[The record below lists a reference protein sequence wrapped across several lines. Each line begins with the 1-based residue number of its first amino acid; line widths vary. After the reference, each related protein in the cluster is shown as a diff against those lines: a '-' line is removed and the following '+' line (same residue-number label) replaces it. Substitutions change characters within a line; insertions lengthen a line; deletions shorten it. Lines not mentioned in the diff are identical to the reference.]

1 MTPKLKNLTLAITL
15 ALGVGTITAC
25 ANTSSS
31 MSADSAKAEAESSA
45 ASNGKADN
53 KVTISGTTTPFASEA
68 IYFVMTDRF
77 VDGDPSNNHEDQGGE
92 FPTWQLPMEG
102 PDGKKAYV
110 GYMGGD
116 LEGVLNNGDYI
127 RDMGFTAVWMT
138 PVLQNPNQSFSGD
151 EQITFGGAFKDGGK
165 TGYHGYW
172 ATNFYKADE
181 HLISHDLSVKQYTTQ
196 MRESF
201 GLKSVFDI
209 VANHGTPSFTMPSD
223 QPGYGEIYNAEGELV
238 ADHQN
243 LAPEDLDPK
252 NNPLHEFFH
261 DYPDLVKLSNLNDQN
276 PKVRDYLINSYLYW
290 ISQGADAFRIDTIR
304 HVPHDF
310 WREMS
315 DRVRA
320 EHPDFFMFG
329 ESFQYDANFI
339 AQHTLPKNG
348 AVSVLDFPMQEAMV
362 KVFEKP
368 LESDF
373 ATLADTLYLTHGPYN
388 NPYDLTTFYDN
399 HDMARINATDNGFI
413 NAHNWLFTVRGI
425 PVVYQGSEIGFMRGT
440 SEHEGNRNYFGQ
452 DNIDNAKSHAIAQ
465 ALTKIAHVRKNTPAL
480 QRGLQFNLELAGH
493 KAAFYRVLQSDSA
506 QQTALVMLNKAEEPA
521 SFSIDEYM
529 QAGTWTEQ
537 LSGETRELVS
547 GDALTT
553 SVPANGVQVWV
564 REGALDSDALEAAL
578 IKQMSA
584 Q

>member
-1 MTPKLKNLTLAITL
+1 M
-15 ALGVGTITAC
+15 
-25 ANTSSS
+25 
-31 MSADSAKAEAESSA
+31 
-45 ASNGKADN
+45 
-53 KVTISGTTTPFASEA
+53 
-68 IYFVMTDRF
+68 
-77 VDGDPSNNHEDQGGE
+77 
-92 FPTWQLPMEG
+92 
-102 PDGKKAYV
+102 
-110 GYMGGD
+110 
-116 LEGVLNNGDYI
+116 
-127 RDMGFTAVWMT
+127 
-138 PVLQNPNQSFSGD
+138 
-151 EQITFGGAFKDGGK
+151 
-165 TGYHGYW
+165 
-172 ATNFYKADE
+172 
-181 HLISHDLSVKQYTTQ
+181 
-196 MRESF
+196 
-201 GLKSVFDI
+201 
-209 VANHGTPSFTMPSD
+209 
-223 QPGYGEIYNAEGELV
+223 
-238 ADHQN
+238 
-243 LAPEDLDPK
+243 APEDLDPK

>member
-1 MTPKLKNLTLAITL
+1 
-15 ALGVGTITAC
+15 
-25 ANTSSS
+25 
-31 MSADSAKAEAESSA
+31 
-45 ASNGKADN
+45 
-53 KVTISGTTTPFASEA
+53 
-68 IYFVMTDRF
+68 
-77 VDGDPSNNHEDQGGE
+77 
-92 FPTWQLPMEG
+92 
-102 PDGKKAYV
+102 
-110 GYMGGD
+110 
-116 LEGVLNNGDYI
+116 
-127 RDMGFTAVWMT
+127 
-138 PVLQNPNQSFSGD
+138 
-151 EQITFGGAFKDGGK
+151 
-165 TGYHGYW
+165 
-172 ATNFYKADE
+172 
-181 HLISHDLSVKQYTTQ
+181 
-196 MRESF
+196 
-201 GLKSVFDI
+201 
-209 VANHGTPSFTMPSD
+209 
-223 QPGYGEIYNAEGELV
+223 
-238 ADHQN
+238 
-243 LAPEDLDPK
+243 
-252 NNPLHEFFH
+252 
-261 DYPDLVKLSNLNDQN
+261 
-276 PKVRDYLINSYLYW
+276 
-290 ISQGADAFRIDTIR
+290 
-304 HVPHDF
+304 
-310 WREMS
+310 
-315 DRVRA
+315 
-320 EHPDFFMFG
+320 MFG

>member
-1 MTPKLKNLTLAITL
+1 MIHKVKNLTVAITL
-15 ALGVGTITAC
+15 ALGVGTIAGC
-25 ANTSSS
+25 ANSSALN
-31 MSADSAKAEAESSA
+31 SASA
-45 ASNGKADN
+45 ASTN
-53 KVTISGTTTPFASEA
+53 KVNSQVSILGTTTPFASEA

-77 VDGDPSNNHEDQGGE
+77 VDGDPSNNHEAQGGE

-102 PDGKKAYV
+102 PDGDKAYV

-116 LEGVLNNGDYI
+116 LKGVLNNGDYI

-138 PVLQNPNQSFSGD
+138 PVLENPNQSFSGD
-151 EQITFGGAFKDGGK
+151 EQITYGGAFKDGGK

-181 HLISHDLSVKQYTTQ
+181 HLISSDLNVKQYTTQ
-196 MRESF
+196 MRENF

-261 DYPDLVKLSNLNDQN
+261 DYPDLVKLSNLDDQN

-362 KVFEKP
+362 KVFENP

-440 SEHEGNRNYFGQ
+440 SEHQGNRNYFGQ
-452 DNIDNAKSHAIAQ
+452 DNINGAKSHPIAIELA
-465 ALTKIAHVRKNTPAL
+465 KIANVRKNTPAL
-480 QRGLQFNLELAGH
+480 QRGVQLNLKLAGH
-493 KAAFYRVLQSDSA
+493 QAVFYRVLQSDRA
-506 QQTALVMLNKAEEPA
+506 QQTALVLLNKADK
-521 SFSIDEYM
+521 STDFSVDEYL

-537 LSGETRELVS
+537 LSGETRELAA
-547 GDALTT
+547 GDPLTT
-553 SVPANGVQVWV
+553 SVRANGVQVWV
-564 REGALDSDALEAAL
+564 REGALNSDTLEAAL